1 LADRKPSPQGVLVVD
16 KPSGMTSHDV
26 VSRVRRALGTKE
38 VGHAGTL
45 DPMATGV
52 LVVMVGQATKL
63 AAYLTADDKAYE
75 ARVLLG
81 VATDSLDAD
90 GRVTRVADVPADW
103 QERLPAALDRERAR
117 TLQQPPA
124 VSAVHVDGERA
135 HALVRR
141 GEDVVLP
148 LREVGVR
155 ALEVFEVAENSLVV
169 KLEVGKGYY
178 VRALARD
185 LAETLGTVGH
195 LTALRRVRS
204 GGFSLEGAVPID
216 MIAGAPLVSIAEAA
230 RRVLP
235 PVLLSDAGEARA
247 RVGKAVAA
255 ADRAPVIE
263 GVQAWFNGAGALV
276 AIAEATGD
284 EGRVRRGFT

>member
-1 LADRKPSPQGVLVVD
+1 
-16 KPSGMTSHDV
+16 
-26 VSRVRRALGTKE
+26 
-38 VGHAGTL
+38 
-45 DPMATGV
+45 
-52 LVVMVGQATKL
+52 
-63 AAYLTADDKAYE
+63 
-75 ARVLLG
+75 
-81 VATDSLDAD
+81 
-90 GRVTRVADVPADW
+90 
-103 QERLPAALDRERAR
+103 
-117 TLQQPPA
+117 
-124 VSAVHVDGERA
+124 
-135 HALVRR
+135 
-141 GEDVVLP
+141 
-148 LREVGVR
+148 
-155 ALEVFEVAENSLVV
+155 
-169 KLEVGKGYY
+169 